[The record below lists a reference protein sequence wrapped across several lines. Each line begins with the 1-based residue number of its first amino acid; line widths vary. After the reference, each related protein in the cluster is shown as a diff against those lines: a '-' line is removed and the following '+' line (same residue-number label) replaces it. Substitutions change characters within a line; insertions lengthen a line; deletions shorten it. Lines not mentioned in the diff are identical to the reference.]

1 MLRGSLV
8 ELCWAAFL
16 YFCFR
21 DAFLA
26 CLGCFLGLLRT
37 LWESL
42 GPPLRSLLGLSRG
55 SWGLSWAFLALLG
68 LSWAALLA
76 YLVLFWTLLGCSW
89 ASLFEPLGPKGGQAA
104 TRCPKTAPKV
114 AQETP
119 KGAKTVPQKC
129 KFRVFFG
136 VLFLTLFGNPF
147 RKGSWTPGPL
157 KSAISLGRSFKN
169 AASPRPPPR
178 AKKDRKSNEKGFQ
191 KMTKRQ

>member
-42 GPPLRSLLGLSRG
+42 GPSLGVSWASLGDLGSLLGLLGLVGPLLGCSF
-55 SWGLSWAFLALLG
+55 GLSSALLDSLG
-68 LSWAALLA
+68 L
-76 YLVLFWTLLGCSW
+76 LLGCSW

-104 TRCPKTAPKV
+104 TRCPKTARKV

-119 KGAKTVPQKC
+119 KGAKTVPPKC

-136 VLFLTLFGNPF
+136 VLFLTLFGTPF

-169 AASPRPPPR
+169 AASPQVTS
-178 AKKDRKSNEKGFQ
+178 KSK
-191 KMTKRQ
+191 KRQKK